1 MFVRPQSQPVYP
13 TQPQHIPI
21 PRPTPQPQQHQ
32 QQQQQQH
39 QQQQQQQQN
48 QAKPTAGFQK
58 ALWDD
63 LTKTAGSLFDYQPPA
78 QSSPKKKKSV
88 ASFTKFRTRSKDTL
102 HSDNG
107 FVHVESEAESE
118 ERSGSTEPKPKR
130 SEEARPPQ
138 PFVEGDDGFEPMDTG
153 PDTGIPD
160 PISTQQSAKVNMH
173 KSPRLSPMG
182 SSSPRIPT
190 PLSSRTSRDGG
201 LNTLNNL
208 GLKDS
213 ALDSMGKMAGVA
225 PFCRSPADVGLA
237 GLDELKDSLPFPS
250 RASSHTP
257 KPDLTGHLPKFKL
270 RPDLRDLY
278 APTTPAEDPFVVPNP
293 PKLPKTPKL
302 ISLESYNI
310 LVSQVEPYVTA
321 WNNYEEKIQRLQ
333 AELNNK
339 GLRADNVPL
348 DMNVI
353 MDYINRVR
361 EKDMILEESYRQAR
375 EIHMGS
381 LEDWVNYRNAVVE
394 FRK

>member
-1 MFVRPQSQPVYP
+1 M
-13 TQPQHIPI
+13 
-21 PRPTPQPQQHQ
+21 
-32 QQQQQQH
+32 
-39 QQQQQQQQN
+39 
-48 QAKPTAGFQK
+48 A
-58 ALWDD
+58 
-63 LTKTAGSLFDYQPPA
+63 KTAGSLFDYQPPA

-88 ASFTKFRTRSKDTL
+88 ASFTKFRTKSKDTL

-118 ERSGSTEPKPKR
+118 ERSGPTEPNPKR
-130 SEEARPPQ
+130 PEEARTQ
-138 PFVEGDDGFEPMDTG
+138 QASVVDDGFEPMDTG

-160 PISTQQSAKVNMH
+160 PISTQQSAKANGH
-173 KSPRLSPMG
+173 KSPGIGPMG
-182 SSSPRIPT
+182 NSSPRIPT
-190 PLSSRTSRDGG
+190 PLSPRVSKDGG
-201 LNTLNNL
+201 LNTMGNL
-208 GLKDS
+208 GSVHPLKDS
-213 ALDSMGKMAGVA
+213 GLDNMGKMAGVA

-237 GLDELKDSLPFPS
+237 GLDDLKDALPFPS

-293 PKLPKTPKL
+293 PKLPKTPRM
-302 ISLESYNI
+302 ITLESYNI

-321 WNNYEEKIQRLQ
+321 WNNYEEKIQKLQ
-333 AELNNK
+333 AELNNR

-353 MDYINRVR
+353 MDYIKRVK

-375 EIHMGS
+375 DMHMRS
-381 LEDWVNYRNAVVE
+381 LEDWVIYRNKVVE
-394 FRK
+394 GRK